1 MGMRRAQHKT
11 MRYARERHVRY
22 ITAAT
27 AQEPWILE
35 ARNRLTDRKLTHL
48 DLFLRAIM
56 AGL

>member
-1 MGMRRAQHKT
+1 MSMRRTQHEA
-11 MRYARERHVRY
+11 MRHARECHVRY

-27 AQEPWILE
+27 THEPGILK

-48 DLFLRAIM
+48 DLFSGAVM